1 MNQLTKND
9 EKERWGFAAV
19 ERDREMDLSHG
30 GQQQDEKAA
39 PIGSGPPV
47 PYGAAAALG
56 SLPSVALSSVAASEA
71 YPQCRRP
78 QSDKSIPT
86 RVPQEPGDDDQRC
99 NAPDRPYEPPL
110 SARSLDWV
118 SVNRLRRTNRPLC
131 TGGKPA
137 GCQPCTDSRQRI
149 AAFQSERTWR
159 WRFADGHRL

>member
-1 MNQLTKND
+1 
-9 EKERWGFAAV
+9 
-19 ERDREMDLSHG
+19 MDLSHES
-30 GQQQDEKAA
+30 QQQDEKAA

-99 NAPDRPYEPPL
+99 NAPVEPYEPPW
-110 SARSLDWV
+110 SARCVDWV

-131 TGGKPA
+131 TGG
-137 GCQPCTDSRQRI
+137 SHVRI
-149 AAFQSERTWR
+149 AGSASQRSRANGLGDCDSQTDIDCETEKI
-159 WRFADGHRL
+159 